1 MNFLRF
7 TEEVEALEE
16 NGGASG
22 QPCQLQEK
30 IYEKPVR
37 FWRIVLLNHCAHV
50 YTRQST
56 SDVPTQSGNSVALQG
71 LHVSLTLK

>member
-1 MNFLRF
+1 MGND
-7 TEEVEALEE
+7 
-16 NGGASG
+16 GASS
-22 QPCQLQEK
+22 QPWQLQEK
-30 IYEKPVR
+30 MYEKPVR

-56 SDVPTQSGNSVALQG
+56 SDVPTRSGNSVALQG